1 MPGKYGIYDA
11 VRKASYW
18 SFGKT
23 LKILGLIP
31 ARGGSKGIPRK
42 NIKPLAGKPLIAW
55 TIEAALRSH
64 LLDAV
69 AVSTE
74 DEEISEVSRRWGA
87 QVPFLRP
94 PELAKDDTP
103 GIATVLHALGQLPS
117 FDAVL
122 LLQPTSPLRT
132 TDDID
137 ACLRLA
143 DDMQASSVVSVSEP
157 ATHPYWMYR
166 LGADRRLRALMDA
179 EPVSCRQ
186 DLPSIYALNGAL
198 YFAHSDWLREQKT
211 FATTE
216 TVGYVMPPE
225 RSVDLDTLLD
235 WKLAELL
242 LKDRG

>member
-1 MPGKYGIYDA
+1 M
-11 VRKASYW
+11 
-18 SFGKT
+18 
-23 LKILGLIP
+23 KILGLIP

-42 NIKPLAGKPLIAW
+42 NIKPLADRPLIAW
-55 TIEAALRSH
+55 TIEAALRSN

-87 QVPFLRP
+87 QVPFRRP
-94 PELAKDDTP
+94 LELAKDDTP
-103 GIATVLHALGQLPS
+103 GIDTVLHALDQLPS

-132 TDDID
+132 TEDID

-143 DDMQASSVVSVSEP
+143 DEMRASSVVSVSEP
-157 ATHPYWMYR
+157 ETHAYWMYR
-166 LGADRRLRALMDA
+166 LGADRRLRALMDV

-186 DLPSIYALNGAL
+186 ELPPIYALNGAL
-198 YFAHSDWLREQKT
+198 YFSRSDWLREQRAFT
-211 FATTE
+211 TTE
-216 TVGYVMPPE
+216 TVAYVMPAE
-225 RSVDLDTLLD
+225 RSVDIDTLLD

-242 LKDRG
+242 LKERG